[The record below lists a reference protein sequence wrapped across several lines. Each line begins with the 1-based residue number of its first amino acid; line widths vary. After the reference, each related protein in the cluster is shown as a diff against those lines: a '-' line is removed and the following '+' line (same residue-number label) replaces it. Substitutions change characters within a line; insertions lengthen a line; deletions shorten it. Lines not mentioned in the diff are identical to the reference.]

1 VNVSLLHRRP
11 PRPFAAPAPDPSACH
26 CVVRHPAT
34 VEERVLVVDAW
45 LLALWAG
52 EGDRA
57 GYLRTQLSTIC
68 PAVMS
73 GPKCHCGCGNP
84 PGQHNE
90 MRAA

>member
-1 VNVSLLHRRP
+1 MNVSLLHRRP
-11 PRPFAAPAPDPSACH
+11 ARHRFVPAAPDPNACH

-52 EGDRA
+52 DVDRA

-68 PAVMS
+68 PAAMS
-73 GPKCHCGCGNP
+73 
-84 PGQHNE
+84 QSEHNE